1 MRGSMTRWSLSLVV
15 ATAVAV
21 SASGCRPA
29 TKGGDLTIGGP
40 ASEFG
45 VSSAV
50 PYPNT
55 QHRLKL
61 TILNVS
67 LDADSGAFEDF
78 AASCEV
84 FGTDALGGNRRP
96 ITTLTASGLA
106 VRPANTRDVLF
117 DFQVKAEGGRS
128 DHLRI
133 DCMVDPR
140 NDATELNEQNNRFSF
155 LFRTYCLGA
164 SDPCPGPV
172 QSGGAVP
179 RGPAETGPASVA

>member
-1 MRGSMTRWSLSLVV
+1 MLRSMTRWSLSLVV

-21 SASGCRPA
+21 SATGCQPA
-29 TKGGDLTIGGP
+29 IKGGDLTIGGS
-40 ASEFG
+40 ASEFS

-50 PYPNT
+50 PFPNT

-84 FGTDALGGNRRP
+84 FGTDAFGGNKRP

-117 DFQVKAEGGRS
+117 DFQVKAEGGLS
-128 DHLRI
+128 DRVLI

-155 LFRTYCLGA
+155 LFRTYCLGD

-172 QSGGAVP
+172 QNGGAVT
-179 RGPAETGPASVA
+179 RGLAGTGPAGVA

>member
-1 MRGSMTRWSLSLVV
+1 MRLRTMARWSLLLMV

-21 SASGCRPA
+21 SSAGCEPV

-50 PYPNT
+50 LFPNT

-61 TILNVS
+61 TILNIS

-78 AASCEV
+78 ETSCEV
-84 FGTDALGGNRRP
+84 FGTDALGGNRRS

-117 DFQVKAEGGRS
+117 DFQVKAERGFS
-128 DHLRI
+128 NHLLI
-133 DCMVDPR
+133 DCMVDPG
-140 NDATELNEQNNRFSF
+140 NHATELNEENNRFNF
-155 LFRTYCLGA
+155 LFRTYCLGV
-164 SDPCPGPV
+164 SDPCPGPI
-172 QSGGAVP
+172 QNGGSVP
-179 RGPAETGPASVA
+179 HDLPESRNLG

>member
-1 MRGSMTRWSLSLVV
+1 MPRSMTRWSLSLVA
-15 ATAVAV
+15 ATAVVV
-21 SASGCRPA
+21 SAAGCQPA
-29 TKGGDLTIGGP
+29 TKGGDLSIGGP
-40 ASEFG
+40 ATEFS

-50 PYPNT
+50 PFPNT

-67 LDADSGAFEDF
+67 LDADDGAFEDF

-84 FGTDALGGNRRP
+84 FGTDALGDNRRP

-106 VRPANTRDVLF
+106 VRPANTRDVFF

-133 DCMVDPR
+133 DCMVDPS
-140 NDATELNEQNNRFSF
+140 NHATELNEQNNRFSF

-172 QSGGAVP
+172 QNGGTVP
-179 RGPAETGPASVA
+179 DGLPESRI

>member
-1 MRGSMTRWSLSLVV
+1 MLRSTARWSLLMVV

-21 SASGCRPA
+21 STAGCEPVA
-29 TKGGDLTIGGP
+29 KGGDLTIGGP

-50 PYPNT
+50 LFPNT

-61 TILNVS
+61 TILNFS

-78 AASCEV
+78 EASCEV

-106 VRPANTRDVLF
+106 VRPANTRDVVF
-117 DFQVKAEGGRS
+117 DFQVKPEGGLS
-128 DHLRI
+128 NHLLI
-133 DCMVDPR
+133 DCMVDPG
-140 NDATELNEQNNRFSF
+140 NDATELNEQNNRTSF
-155 LFRTYCLGA
+155 LFRAYCQGV

-172 QSGGAVP
+172 QNGGAAQSAKSKVS
-179 RGPAETGPASVA
+179 TSAS